1 MAAGL
6 FIIEIDVLIDF
17 SLTMMTDRIE
27 TGSCT
32 SLVNMTHR
40 DDHSQYSY
48 RKRHSSTH
56 IGNIPTATMMNRQNQ
71 QRYKLILDGSV
82 QMCRVPHAKNII
94 EKIRFSRFL
103 RHWEEHHITLASN
116 EIIAQPVCSSLI
128 VFP

>member
-1 MAAGL
+1 
-6 FIIEIDVLIDF
+6 
-17 SLTMMTDRIE
+17 MMTDRIG

-32 SLVNMTHR
+32 SLVNIVNR
-40 DDHSQYSY
+40 EEHSQYPY

-56 IGNIPTATMMNRQNQ
+56 LGSIPTPTMMNRQNQ
-71 QRYKLILDGSV
+71 QRYKLLLDGSV

-116 EIIAQPVCSSLI
+116 EIVAEMVSSSFICLDVSQRI
-128 VFP
+128 FFRLE